1 MIREM
6 TIEDVP
12 RVAEMA
18 KDFHQYAIAD
28 KGLEFSPSDF
38 VRYSTF
44 LMESSIA
51 NILILEIEEKV
62 IGTIAGII
70 SPWFMNFSQLILTE
84 LWWWVDPEHR
94 KGKIAFELLDALTE
108 WGKYCGATRMTM
120 VSIGADREEII
131 KRYYK
136 RKGFIYMETHFVKE
150 I

>member
-12 RVAEMA
+12 RIAEMA
-18 KDFHQYAIAD
+18 KSFHEYAIAD
-28 KGLEFSPSDF
+28 KGLGFSPSDF
-38 VRYSTF
+38 TRYSVF
-44 LMESSIA
+44 LMKSPAA
-51 NILILEIEEKV
+51 NILIADV
-62 IGTIAGII
+62 DGVAVGTIAGII
-70 SPWFMNFSQLILTE
+70 TPWFMNFSQLILTE

-108 WGKYCGATRMTM
+108 WGKYCGVSKLIM
-120 VSIGADREEII
+120 VSIGSDREEIV

-136 RKGFIYMETHFVKE
+136 RKGFIYMETQFVKE